1 MKCYEWLT
9 IINDN
14 HVVLGR
20 VIVDALFVYERGS
33 EIIIEEVKKVNYVR
47 VSELLPDKTC
57 ITKRELP
64 KLADKILKRWCRNEA
79 D

>member
-9 IINDN
+9 IINDK
-14 HVVLGR
+14 HVLLGR
-20 VIVDALFVYERGS
+20 AIVDVFFAYERGD
-33 EIIIEEVKKVNYVR
+33 EIIIEEVEKVNYVR

-64 KLADKILKRWCRNEA
+64 KLADRILKSLCKG
-79 D
+79 

>member
-9 IINDN
+9 IINDK
-14 HVVLGR
+14 HVLLGR
-20 VIVDALFVYERGS
+20 VIVDVLFAYERGN

-64 KLADKILKRWCRNEA
+64 KLAGDILKRWCEG
-79 D
+79 

>member
-1 MKCYEWLT
+1 L
-9 IINDN
+9 
-14 HVVLGR
+14 LGR
-20 VIVDALFVYERGS
+20 VIVDVLFAYERGN

-64 KLADKILKRWCRNEA
+64 KLAGDILKRWCEG
-79 D
+79 